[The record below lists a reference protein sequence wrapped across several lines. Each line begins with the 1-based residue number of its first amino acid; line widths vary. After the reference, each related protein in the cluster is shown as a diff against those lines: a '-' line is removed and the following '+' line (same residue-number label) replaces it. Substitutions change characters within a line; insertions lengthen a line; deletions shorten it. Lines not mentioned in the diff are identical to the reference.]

1 MSDNSETSI
10 LLLKP
15 VANLLSSQMWQIV
28 VKYEG
33 MLHCGKHD
41 PIPAFFRHVAL
52 INESS
57 ERFLKESIIYIK
69 ISIANSNIVFM
80 YDQM

>member
-1 MSDNSETSI
+1 MSDKSETPI

-28 VKYEG
+28 VKDEG

-41 PIPAFFRHVAL
+41 PIPAFV
-52 INESS
+52 
-57 ERFLKESIIYIK
+57 
-69 ISIANSNIVFM
+69 
-80 YDQM
+80 

>member
-41 PIPAFFRHVAL
+41 PIPAFF
-52 INESS
+52 
-57 ERFLKESIIYIK
+57 FLD
-69 ISIANSNIVFM
+69 M
-80 YDQM
+80 